1 MQNNI
6 LYLVL
11 RRLRTPLIIL
21 IIVYAI
27 TIAGFVLIPG
37 QDDQGEPWRMGFF
50 HAFYFVSY
58 MATTIGFGEV
68 PYVFTNAQRMWA
80 MVSMY
85 LSVSAWLYAIGATL
99 QIFQEAA
106 FLRLLRLRRFIKEVN
121 AFDES
126 FWLICGYGVTGS
138 LVVRELAAQGI
149 RSVVVDINQSRVDSL
164 ELENALVSVPVL
176 CADASK
182 PDNLEYAGIRHPCC
196 QGVMAL
202 TNSDNANLSIAIASK
217 LQYPNRQVFSRTQSA
232 LHAANLASFGT
243 DLIVDPF
250 KVYAEYLALA
260 VSSPKKHLV
269 FDWLTNPQHRALSS
283 LYKSRQG
290 RWIICGYG
298 HYGQALYQAL
308 VQVGVAITVIE
319 PDAQQLDALDDIVVG
334 VGTEA
339 STLRQARV
347 ETAVGIVAGTAND
360 ADNLSII
367 MTARELN
374 PELTCVVSQNRH
386 SNERVF
392 QHANCDFVMKSG
404 AVIASRIMAHSRSNL
419 LMVFIEHL
427 LQQPDVWAHTLLNR
441 LNRSVGDE
449 RLEIWEV
456 IVNEDKAPAVCNF
469 IAAKGRL
476 ELKYVMKNPHNR
488 QAMLDCIPLL
498 LQQGDSLDYLPGE
511 LQALQPG
518 DRVLFCGRA
527 EAGRKMEWHLNNYNM
542 LHYAVTGND
551 AGNNLL
557 ARMLRKWHADE

>member
-1 MQNNI
+1 MQNI
-6 LYLVL
+6 LYLLL
-11 RRLRTPLIIL
+11 RRLRIPLIAL
-21 IIVYAI
+21 IMVYAI

-68 PYVFTNAQRMWA
+68 PYAFTNAQRMWA
-80 MVSMY
+80 MVSIY

-106 FLRLLRLRRFIKEVN
+106 FLRLLRLRRFIKKVN
-121 AFDES
+121 SLEES

-138 LVVRELAAQGI
+138 LVVQELAAQGI
-149 RSVVVDINQSRVDSL
+149 RSVVVDIDQTRVDTL
-164 ELENALVSVPVL
+164 ELENALVPVPVF
-176 CADASK
+176 CADASR
-182 PDNLEYAGIRHPCC
+182 PDNLEYAGIRHPRC

-217 LQYPNRQVFSRTQSA
+217 LQYPKRQVFSRTQSS

-260 VSSPKKHLV
+260 VSSPQKHLV
-269 FDWLTNPQHRALSS
+269 FDWLINPKHRPLSS

-290 RWIICGYG
+290 RWIICGFG
-298 HYGQALYQAL
+298 RYGQALYQAL
-308 VQVGVAITVIE
+308 VRVGVDITVIE
-319 PDAQQLDALDDIVVG
+319 PDAQRLDLLDDGVVG
-334 VGTEA
+334 IGTEA

-374 PELTCVVSQNRH
+374 PQLTCVVRQNRH

-404 AVIASRIMAHSRSNL
+404 AVIASRIMAYSRSNL
-419 LMVFIEHL
+419 LLVFIDHL

-449 RLEIWEV
+449 RLAIWEV
-456 IVNEDKAPAVCNF
+456 VINEAKAPAVHSF
-469 IAAKGRL
+469 IAVEGSL
-476 ELKYVMKNPHNR
+476 QLKYLMKNPHNR
-488 QAMLDCIPLL
+488 QEMLKCFPLV
-498 LQQGDSLDYLPGE
+498 LQQGDSLDYVPGE
-511 LQALQPG
+511 LQELQPG

-527 EAGRKMEWHLNNYNM
+527 EASREMEWNLNNYNI
-542 LHYAVTGND
+542 LHYSVTGND

-557 ARMLRKWHADE
+557 VRILRKLRVAE